1 MSIIVTFVIIINL
14 FQSGLKY
21 STKWKSTM
29 TINTDAI
36 IEELKQSYQV
46 QLNNRKK

>member
-1 MSIIVTFVIIINL
+1 MSIIVIFLIIINL
-14 FQSGLKY
+14 FQSGLKN
-21 STKWKSTM
+21 STNWKSTM
-29 TINTDAI
+29 TINTSAI